1 MNQQRKIRQTRLL
14 TDPHSVLDAT
24 LRDAG
29 YMNDWAFS
37 REEIFQVVGAVAET
51 GVEGIEVGYISDKP
65 NRPLAACCEAELLQA
80 LHTHIGGVTNLV
92 VMLSLSE
99 KDPDSLLASRGG
111 LIDLVRIPCTV
122 EELPQALRVAE
133 TVKRHGIACSLNL
146 VNISTLSRAQLLS
159 VAREARQTALVD
171 IFYLADS
178 RGACHPDE
186 VFEMVSTVREVWDGL
201 FGFHA
206 HDNTGFAS
214 VNPLRA
220 LDAGCQLIDGTVN
233 GLGLGSGNTKLAHA
247 LSLVQ
252 QRCPGKGY
260 QHAPLDSLRQ
270 FSVPMPA
277 ENSYLYYLVGAKNIA
292 QLWVE
297 PLQQRYGKDT
307 ERRLQRIPRQAYTQ
321 IEQVFAEIER

>member
-1 MNQQRKIRQTRLL
+1 MSQQQQIERARLF
-14 TDPHSVLDAT
+14 TDSHSVLDAT

-29 YMNDWAFS
+29 YMNDWNFS
-37 REEIFQVVGAVAET
+37 REEIFHVVGMVAKT

-65 NRPLAACCEAELLQA
+65 DRPLAACCEAELLDG
-80 LHTHIGGVTNLV
+80 LRSHIGGAANLV

-99 KDPDSLLASRGG
+99 KHPDSLLSSRCDV
-111 LIDLVRIPCTV
+111 IDLVRIPCTI

-133 TVKRHGIACSLNL
+133 TVKRRDIPCSLNL
-146 VNISTLSRAQLLS
+146 VNISTLSRAQLLH
-159 VAREARQTALVD
+159 VAHEAKQAALVD

-186 VFEMVSTVREVWDGL
+186 VFEMVSTVREAWDGL

-247 LSLVQ
+247 LSLVR
-252 QRCPGKGY
+252 QRCPDKAY
-260 QHAPLDSLRQ
+260 QHAHLDELRQ

-277 ENSYLYYLVGAKNIA
+277 EDSYLYYLVGAKNIA

-297 PLQQRYGKDT
+297 PLRQRYGKNT
-307 ERRLQRIPRQAYTQ
+307 ELYLQRIPRKPYTR
-321 IEQVFAEIER
+321 IEQVFAEFEK